1 MYGDM
6 SQLRAK
12 ARTLRAHADD
22 LRARSATVASDAGSM
37 SWNSRAGDALRSRV
51 RDTHDALGQ
60 RARALDEAAA
70 ALEAH
75 AAAVDHVK
83 DEIAAAER
91 VASSILAAAQH
102 LVANVV
108 HKVEDVAQTAV
119 SGLMS
124 IVGNAV
130 NGAPNAVR
138 VAYYALGGQQIP
150 ASSVDQ
156 AKTLVARV
164 PVAPPTGS
172 KDWLEVRAEAQR
184 AGLG

>member
-6 SQLRAK
+6 SHLRAK
-12 ARTLRAHADD
+12 ARTLRAHADE
-22 LRARSATVASDAGSM
+22 LRARSASVAGDTASM

-51 RDTHDALGQ
+51 RETHDALGQ
-60 RARALDEAAA
+60 RARALDDAAA

-75 AAAVDHVK
+75 AASVDHVK

-91 VASSILAAAQH
+91 VASSILQSAYS
-102 LVANVV
+102 LVSNVV
-108 HKVEDVAQTAV
+108 HKVEDVAHSAV

-124 IVGNAV
+124 VVGNAI
-130 NGAPNAVR
+130 NGAPDAVR
-138 VAYYALGGQQIP
+138 VAYYAVGGQP
-150 ASSVDQ
+150 VSSVSVDS

-164 PVAPPTGS
+164 PVPPPTGS
-172 KDWLEVRAEAQR
+172 KDWITVRAEAQR